1 MHCCV
6 GMRGSSTANNHGAA
20 LVEVLI
26 AVGLLV
32 VLCAGTAQ
40 VITGTA
46 IMMKAMRAETYAV
59 VLAEDKLEEV
69 LAAAALGVSVE
80 VSPLD
85 ALERDCAGFVEY
97 LDEQGQPVRE
107 ATSERGAVYLRRW
120 SVRPLP
126 GDESRKVVRV
136 RVVDAA
142 TTRAGADGS
151 QATAAHVTAVLPGP
165 LR

>member
-1 MHCCV
+1 
-6 GMRGSSTANNHGAA
+6 MRCSSTANNHGAA

-32 VLCAGTAQ
+32 VFCAGTAQ

-46 IMMKAMRAETYAV
+46 ITMKVMRAETYAV

-69 LAAAALGVSVE
+69 VAAAALGVSVE

-107 ATSERGAVYLRRW
+107 ATPERGAVYVRRG
-120 SVRPLP
+120 VF
-126 GDESRKVVRV
+126 
-136 RVVDAA
+136 AHF
-142 TTRAGADGS
+142 
-151 QATAAHVTAVLPGP
+151 QATKVERSFGCASLTQQRAPGHTDP
-165 LR
+165 KQRRHT

>member
-1 MHCCV
+1 M
-6 GMRGSSTANNHGAA
+6 GTTGTGNSQGAA

-32 VLCAGTAQ
+32 VFCAGTAQ

-46 IMMKAMRAETYAV
+46 ITMKAMRAETYAI

-69 LAAAALGVSVE
+69 LTAAALGVSVE

-85 ALERDCAGFVEY
+85 ALERDCDGFAEY
-97 LDEQGQPVRE
+97 LDDYGQPAGE
-107 ATSERGAVYLRRW
+107 AAPERRAVYLRRW
-120 SVRPLP
+120 SVRPLS

-136 RVVDAA
+136 RVLDAA
-142 TTRAGADGS
+142 TVRAASEGS
-151 QATAAHVTAVLPGP
+151 QTAAHVTAVLPGP